1 MVNVH
6 RKPIQSFGERYKA
19 VGEEVAL
26 ALDPSRDIDSH
37 TIDVLKRN
45 IGGDQSFDRWQD
57 KMKSYHNSGA
67 TSCGKIWGSE
77 YIAYRCRTCAF
88 NSCMSL
94 CAPCFEAGNHEGHD
108 FNMFK
113 SGAGGACDC
122 GDTNVMCEKVQSF
135 NADLSNKKFRE
146 FVLSMFPKLS
156 SPRIHQLSR
165 LNLALLL
172 SPQLSTDF
180 SMSSG

>member
-19 VGEEVAL
+19 VGEEVAS
-26 ALDPSRDIDSH
+26 ALDPSRDIDAH

-45 IGGDQSFDRWQD
+45 IGGDQSFDRWRD

-122 GDTNVMCEKVQSF
+122 GDINVMCEKVQYFKSR
-135 NADLSNKKFRE
+135 DLLK
-146 FVLSMFPKLS
+146 
-156 SPRIHQLSR
+156 I
-165 LNLALLL
+165 
-172 SPQLSTDF
+172 
-180 SMSSG
+180 